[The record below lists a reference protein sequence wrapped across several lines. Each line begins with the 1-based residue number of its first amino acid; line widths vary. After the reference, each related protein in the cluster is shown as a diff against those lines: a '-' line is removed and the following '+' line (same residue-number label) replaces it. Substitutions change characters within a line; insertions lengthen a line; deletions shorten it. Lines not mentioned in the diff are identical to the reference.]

1 MVEPVEFRP
10 EITLTRDEVLEVIAR
25 CEEVVEQAEAAGHAE
40 IGFAIEGVRRFLLGR
55 LTGAEG
61 GFDD

>member
-1 MVEPVEFRP
+1 MVEPVEFRLQV
-10 EITLTRDEVLEVIAR
+10 TLTRDEVLERVAR
-25 CEEVVEQAEAAGHAE
+25 CEEAVEAAEAAGDAE

-55 LTGAEG
+55 LTGGEG